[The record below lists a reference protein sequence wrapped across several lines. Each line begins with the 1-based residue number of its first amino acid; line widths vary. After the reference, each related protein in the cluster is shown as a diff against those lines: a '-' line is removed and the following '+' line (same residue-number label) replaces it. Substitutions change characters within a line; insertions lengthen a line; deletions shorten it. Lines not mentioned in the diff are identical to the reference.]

1 MSVNEAMATYWAEQA
16 GPEWVRNEQFFD
28 HMLEPFGVAV
38 LDALRLSPGESVL
51 DVGCGYGTTSI
62 DAAHRVGGTGR
73 VLGIDI
79 SPPMIE
85 RARQRVRDLALE
97 QASFVVGDAQT
108 HQFDRPVDT
117 VVSRFGVMFF
127 DDPVAAF
134 ANLHA
139 IVRPGGRLAVVC
151 WREPSLNPWM
161 LAPVEAWTP
170 YFAEPPPRPV
180 SGAPGPFGLAD
191 HATLTEV
198 LDRSG
203 WRAVSIVEHAGESR
217 LGAGR
222 GVEGALEQTMA
233 SSTARALR
241 DQLPPEHRDA
251 AMAQLRSMLDAHRRG
266 DDVVYPA
273 SAWLV
278 TAER

>member
-1 MSVNEAMATYWAEQA
+1 MSANEAMAAYWTDQA

-28 HMLEPFGVAV
+28 HMLEPFGLAV
-38 LDALRLSPGESVL
+38 LDALHPTPGESVL

-62 DAAHRVGGTGR
+62 AAARRVGRGGR
-73 VLGIDI
+73 VVGIDI

-85 RARQRVRDLALE
+85 RARERVRALAFD
-97 QASFVVGDAQT
+97 QVSFVVGDAQT
-108 HQFDRPVDT
+108 HQLDRPVDT

-127 DDPVAAF
+127 SDPTAAF

-139 IVRPGGRLAVVC
+139 VVRPGGRLAVVC

-161 LAPVEAWTP
+161 LAPIDAWRP
-170 YFAEPPPRPV
+170 YLADAPPPPV
-180 SGAPGPFGLAD
+180 VGAPGPFGFAD
-191 HATLTEV
+191 DARVAEV
-198 LDRSG
+198 LDRAG
-203 WRAVSIVEHAGESR
+203 WRNVQIVEHRGEAR

-241 DQLPPEHRDA
+241 DQLEPGRRDA
-251 AMAQLRSMLDAHRRG
+251 ALADLRAALAAHVQG

-273 SAWLV
+273 SAWIV